1 MILPGVRYEL
11 IKRDMPGGRARVF
24 TVHHYELVRVEGDV
38 SETVAQGE
46 GLEARLRQVTYL
58 REIAELGGPDAPA
71 ALAAMKAG
79 WSSVKVP
86 PAPGAVES

>member
-1 MILPGVRYEL
+1 MISPGVRYEL
-11 IKRDMPGGRARVF
+11 IKRDMPSGGVF

-58 REIAELGGPDAPA
+58 REVAELGGPDAVA
-71 ALAAMKAG
+71 AIAAMKAG
-79 WSSVKVP
+79 WSSAAVP
-86 PAPGAVES
+86 PAPGSGES